1 MKRAP
6 PAVLGRMFLS
16 RFLFF
21 FLVHPVTFHPTL
33 FFFLRAESLV
43 CRSFKHLHL
52 HRSMQFSVL
61 REEENNLP
69 MDGLDGRL
77 DNAKL
82 GMNGP
87 G

>member
-1 MKRAP
+1 
-6 PAVLGRMFLS
+6 
-16 RFLFF
+16 
-21 FLVHPVTFHPTL
+21 
-33 FFFLRAESLV
+33 
-43 CRSFKHLHL
+43 
-52 HRSMQFSVL
+52 MQFSML